1 MEGGGFAATFYCLI
15 GNFVEIVL
23 VSKNAPRGSHCGGAC
38 RKRHSLFKKR
48 LCKGPAPGLPEKEVI
63 MTEIMRKESNLNTM
77 EGRSF
82 TELIPEFLIAIDHG
96 WSSIKTPSI
105 IFENGITE
113 LQTMPATKDNL
124 LEFRGRKY
132 VIGQGRMGKQET
144 KTENE
149 NYYLLTLAAI
159 AKELR
164 KRTGAKVVKVN
175 LAVGVPLTLYGKEK
189 KEFKNYLR
197 ANDKVSFYYEGD
209 RYVVHFGKV
218 RVFAQCHAAIANRM
232 EGMDRLTAVDCGSW
246 TLDIMSVVNKVPVLD
261 ECHTYQQGLITA
273 IDRIQKECIAK
284 YGKEVPEYII
294 NEVIETGDTNA
305 IAKNKESIMDTINA
319 GLKRYALEV
328 EAKLRELKIDFD
340 FTNVVYVGGG
350 AGVMRRFGSCTGEN
364 VRYVTDVR
372 ANALGYQYL
381 AQNLEV

>member
-1 MEGGGFAATFYCLI
+1 ML
-15 GNFVEIVL
+15 
-23 VSKNAPRGSHCGGAC
+23 
-38 RKRHSLFKKR
+38 
-48 LCKGPAPGLPEKEVI
+48 EKEVF

-77 EGRSF
+77 EGRDF

-96 WSSIKTPSI
+96 WSFIKTPSI
-105 IFENGITE
+105 VFENGITE

-149 NYYLLTLAAI
+149 NYYLLTLVAI

-164 KRTGAKVVKVN
+164 GRTAAKVVRVN

-197 ANDKVSFYYEGD
+197 VNDKVSFHYEGV

-232 EGMDRLTAVDCGSW
+232 EGMERLTAVDCGSW
-246 TLDIMSVVNKVPVLD
+246 TLDIMSVVNKVPALD
-261 ECHTYQQGLITA
+261 ECHTYQQGLITV

-284 YGKEVPEYII
+284 YSKEVPEYII
-294 NEVIETGDTNA
+294 NEVIETGDTSA

>member
-1 MEGGGFAATFYCLI
+1 MLPPFIIRRIIIL
-15 GNFVEIVL
+15 
-23 VSKNAPRGSHCGGAC
+23 
-38 RKRHSLFKKR
+38 
-48 LCKGPAPGLPEKEVI
+48 GPAPELPEKEVC
-63 MTEIMRKESNLNTM
+63 MRETMIKESNVNNT
-77 EGRSF
+77 ERS
-82 TELIPEFLIAIDHG
+82 LVDNIPEFLIAIDHG
-96 WSSIKTPSI
+96 WSSIKTPNI

-124 LEFRGRKY
+124 LEFRGRKF

-164 KRTGAKVVKVN
+164 ERTEVKIAKVN
-175 LAVGVPLTLYGKEK
+175 LAVGVPLTLFGKER

-197 ANDKVSFYYEGD
+197 ANDKVVFHYEGT
-209 RYVVHFGKV
+209 RYEIYFGKV

-232 EGMDRLTAVDCGSW
+232 DGMDRLTAVDCGSW

-261 ECHTYQQGLITA
+261 DCHTYQLGLITA
-273 IDRIQKECIAK
+273 IDRIQKECYAVH
-284 YGKEVPEYII
+284 GKEIPEYII
-294 NEVIETGDTNA
+294 NEVIETGDTNG
-305 IAKNKESIMDTINA
+305 ITKNKEVIMDTINA
-319 GLKRYALEV
+319 GFKRYALEV

-350 AGVMRRFGSCTGEN
+350 ASVMRRFGSCTGDN

-372 ANALGYQYL
+372 ANALGYEYL

>member
-1 MEGGGFAATFYCLI
+1 M
-15 GNFVEIVL
+15 
-23 VSKNAPRGSHCGGAC
+23 
-38 RKRHSLFKKR
+38 
-48 LCKGPAPGLPEKEVI
+48 PEKEVF
-63 MTEIMRKESNLNTM
+63 MTEIMRKESNLNNA
-77 EGRSF
+77 ENRSYVDV
-82 TELIPEFLIAIDHG
+82 LPEFLIAIDHG

-124 LEFRGRKY
+124 IEFRGRKY

-164 KRTGAKVVKVN
+164 ERTEAKAVKVN

-197 ANDKVSFYYEGD
+197 ANDKVSFHYEGV

-294 NEVIETGDTNA
+294 NEVIETGDTKT

-364 VRYVTDVR
+364 V
-372 ANALGYQYL
+372 
-381 AQNLEV
+381 

>member
-1 MEGGGFAATFYCLI
+1 M
-15 GNFVEIVL
+15 
-23 VSKNAPRGSHCGGAC
+23 
-38 RKRHSLFKKR
+38 
-48 LCKGPAPGLPEKEVI
+48 PEKEVF
-63 MTEIMRKESNLNTM
+63 MTEIMRNESNLNTM

-105 IFENGITE
+105 VFENGITE

-149 NYYLLTLAAI
+149 NYYLLTL
-159 AKELR
+159 
-164 KRTGAKVVKVN
+164 
-175 LAVGVPLTLYGKEK
+175 
-189 KEFKNYLR
+189 
-197 ANDKVSFYYEGD
+197 
-209 RYVVHFGKV
+209 
-218 RVFAQCHAAIANRM
+218 
-232 EGMDRLTAVDCGSW
+232 
-246 TLDIMSVVNKVPVLD
+246 
-261 ECHTYQQGLITA
+261 TA

-294 NEVIETGDTNA
+294 NEVIETGDTKA

-350 AGVMRRFGSCTGEN
+350 AGVMRRFGSCI
-364 VRYVTDVR
+364 V
-372 ANALGYQYL
+372 
-381 AQNLEV
+381 

>member
-1 MEGGGFAATFYCLI
+1 M
-15 GNFVEIVL
+15 
-23 VSKNAPRGSHCGGAC
+23 
-38 RKRHSLFKKR
+38 
-48 LCKGPAPGLPEKEVI
+48 PEKEVF
-63 MTEIMRKESNLNTM
+63 MTEIMRKESNLNNA
-77 EGRSF
+77 ENRSYVDVLP
-82 TELIPEFLIAIDHG
+82 ELLIAIDHG
-96 WSSIKTPSI
+96 WSSIKTPNI

-149 NYYLLTLAAI
+149 NYYL
-159 AKELR
+159 
-164 KRTGAKVVKVN
+164 
-175 LAVGVPLTLYGKEK
+175 
-189 KEFKNYLR
+189 R
-197 ANDKVSFYYEGD
+197 ANDKVSFYYEGV

-294 NEVIETGDTNA
+294 NEVIETGDTKA

-319 GLKRYALEV
+319 GLRRYALEV

-350 AGVMRRFGSCTGEN
+350 AGVMRRFGRCIGEN

>member
-1 MEGGGFAATFYCLI
+1 MEGGGMAATFY
-15 GNFVEIVL
+15 
-23 VSKNAPRGSHCGGAC
+23 SR
-38 RKRHSLFKKR
+38 KR
-48 LCKGPAPGLPEKEVI
+48 LCKGPAPGLPEKEVF
-63 MTEIMRKESNLNTM
+63 MTEIMRNESNLNTM

-105 IFENGITE
+105 VFENGITE

-124 LEFRGRKY
+124 LVFRGRKY

-164 KRTGAKVVKVN
+164 ERTEAKAVKVN

-197 ANDKVSFYYEGD
+197 ANDKVSFYYEGI

-218 RVFAQCHAAIANRM
+218 RVFA
-232 EGMDRLTAVDCGSW
+232 
-246 TLDIMSVVNKVPVLD
+246 
-261 ECHTYQQGLITA
+261 
-273 IDRIQKECIAK
+273 
-284 YGKEVPEYII
+284 
-294 NEVIETGDTNA
+294 
-305 IAKNKESIMDTINA
+305 
-319 GLKRYALEV
+319 
-328 EAKLRELKIDFD
+328 
-340 FTNVVYVGGG
+340 
-350 AGVMRRFGSCTGEN
+350 
-364 VRYVTDVR
+364 
-372 ANALGYQYL
+372 
-381 AQNLEV
+381 

>member
-1 MEGGGFAATFYCLI
+1 MAWLPPFTVG
-15 GNFVEIVL
+15 
-23 VSKNAPRGSHCGGAC
+23 
-38 RKRHSLFKKR
+38 KR
-48 LCKGPAPGLPEKEVI
+48 LCKGPAPGLPEKEVF
-63 MTEIMRKESNLNTM
+63 MTEIMRKESSLNTM
-77 EGRSF
+77 EGRNF

-105 IFENGITE
+105 VFENGITE

-164 KRTGAKVVKVN
+164 ERTEAKVVKVN

-197 ANDKVSFYYEGD
+197 ANDKVSFYYEGV

-232 EGMDRLTAVDCGSW
+232 EGMERLTAVDCGSW

-294 NEVIETGDTNA
+294 NEVIETGDTKA

>member
-1 MEGGGFAATFYCLI
+1 M
-15 GNFVEIVL
+15 
-23 VSKNAPRGSHCGGAC
+23 
-38 RKRHSLFKKR
+38 
-48 LCKGPAPGLPEKEVI
+48 PEKEVF
-63 MTEIMRKESNLNTM
+63 MTEIMRKDTNLNTM
-77 EGRSF
+77 EGRDF
-82 TELIPEFLIAIDHG
+82 
-96 WSSIKTPSI
+96 
-105 IFENGITE
+105 TE
-113 LQTMPATKDNL
+113 LQTMSATKDNL

-159 AKELR
+159 AMELR
-164 KRTGAKVVKVN
+164 ERTEAKTVKVN

-197 ANDKVSFYYEGD
+197 
-209 RYVVHFGKV
+209 
-218 RVFAQCHAAIANRM
+218 
-232 EGMDRLTAVDCGSW
+232 
-246 TLDIMSVVNKVPVLD
+246 
-261 ECHTYQQGLITA
+261 A

-294 NEVIETGDTNA
+294 NEVIETGDTKA

-350 AGVMRRFGSCTGEN
+350 AGVMRCFGSCTGEN
-364 VRYVTDVR
+364 VRYVTDVH

>member
-1 MEGGGFAATFYCLI
+1 M
-15 GNFVEIVL
+15 
-23 VSKNAPRGSHCGGAC
+23 
-38 RKRHSLFKKR
+38 
-48 LCKGPAPGLPEKEVI
+48 PEKEVF

-77 EGRSF
+77 EGKNF

-159 AKELR
+159 AMELR
-164 KRTGAKVVKVN
+164 ERTQAKTVKVN

-197 ANDKVSFYYEGD
+197 ANDKVSFHYEGV

-232 EGMDRLTAVDCGSW
+232 EGMERLTAVDCGSW

-372 ANALGYQYL
+372 SNALGYQYL

>member
-1 MEGGGFAATFYCLI
+1 M
-15 GNFVEIVL
+15 
-23 VSKNAPRGSHCGGAC
+23 
-38 RKRHSLFKKR
+38 
-48 LCKGPAPGLPEKEVI
+48 PEKEVF
-63 MTEIMRKESNLNTM
+63 MTEIMRKDTNLNTM
-77 EGRSF
+77 EGRVF
-82 TELIPEFLIAIDHG
+82 
-96 WSSIKTPSI
+96 
-105 IFENGITE
+105 TE

-159 AKELR
+159 AMELR
-164 KRTGAKVVKVN
+164 ERTEAKTVKVN

-197 ANDKVSFYYEGD
+197 
-209 RYVVHFGKV
+209 
-218 RVFAQCHAAIANRM
+218 
-232 EGMDRLTAVDCGSW
+232 
-246 TLDIMSVVNKVPVLD
+246 
-261 ECHTYQQGLITA
+261 A

-294 NEVIETGDTNA
+294 NEVIETGDTKA

-350 AGVMRRFGSCTGEN
+350 AGVMRCFGSCTGEN
-364 VRYVTDVR
+364 VRYVTDVH

>member
-1 MEGGGFAATFYCLI
+1 M
-15 GNFVEIVL
+15 
-23 VSKNAPRGSHCGGAC
+23 
-38 RKRHSLFKKR
+38 
-48 LCKGPAPGLPEKEVI
+48 PEKEVF
-63 MTEIMRKESNLNTM
+63 MTEIMRKDTNLNTM
-77 EGRSF
+77 EGRDF
-82 TELIPEFLIAIDHG
+82 
-96 WSSIKTPSI
+96 
-105 IFENGITE
+105 TE

-159 AKELR
+159 AMELR
-164 KRTGAKVVKVN
+164 ERTEAKTVKVN

-197 ANDKVSFYYEGD
+197 
-209 RYVVHFGKV
+209 
-218 RVFAQCHAAIANRM
+218 
-232 EGMDRLTAVDCGSW
+232 
-246 TLDIMSVVNKVPVLD
+246 
-261 ECHTYQQGLITA
+261 A

-294 NEVIETGDTNA
+294 NEVIETGDTKA

-350 AGVMRRFGSCTGEN
+350 AGVMRCFGSCTGEN
-364 VRYVTDVR
+364 VRYVTDVH

>member
-1 MEGGGFAATFYCLI
+1 M
-15 GNFVEIVL
+15 
-23 VSKNAPRGSHCGGAC
+23 
-38 RKRHSLFKKR
+38 
-48 LCKGPAPGLPEKEVI
+48 PEKEVF
-63 MTEIMRKESNLNTM
+63 MTEIMRKDTNLNTM
-77 EGRSF
+77 EGRDF

-105 IFENGITE
+105 IFENGNTE
-113 LQTMPATKDNL
+113 LQTMTATKDNL

-159 AKELR
+159 AMELR
-164 KRTGAKVVKVN
+164 ERTEAKTVKVN

-197 ANDKVSFYYEGD
+197 
-209 RYVVHFGKV
+209 
-218 RVFAQCHAAIANRM
+218 
-232 EGMDRLTAVDCGSW
+232 
-246 TLDIMSVVNKVPVLD
+246 
-261 ECHTYQQGLITA
+261 A

-294 NEVIETGDTNA
+294 NEVIETGDTKA

-350 AGVMRRFGSCTGEN
+350 AGVMRCFGSCTGEN
-364 VRYVTDVR
+364 VRYVTDVH

>member
-1 MEGGGFAATFYCLI
+1 
-15 GNFVEIVL
+15 
-23 VSKNAPRGSHCGGAC
+23 
-38 RKRHSLFKKR
+38 
-48 LCKGPAPGLPEKEVI
+48 
-63 MTEIMRKESNLNTM
+63 MTEIMRKDTNLNTM
-77 EGRSF
+77 EGRDF
-82 TELIPEFLIAIDHG
+82 
-96 WSSIKTPSI
+96 
-105 IFENGITE
+105 TE
-113 LQTMPATKDNL
+113 LQTMSATKDNL

-159 AKELR
+159 AMELR
-164 KRTGAKVVKVN
+164 ERTEAKTVKVN

-197 ANDKVSFYYEGD
+197 
-209 RYVVHFGKV
+209 
-218 RVFAQCHAAIANRM
+218 
-232 EGMDRLTAVDCGSW
+232 
-246 TLDIMSVVNKVPVLD
+246 
-261 ECHTYQQGLITA
+261 A

-294 NEVIETGDTNA
+294 NEVIETGDTKA

-350 AGVMRRFGSCTGEN
+350 AGVMRCFGSCTGEN
-364 VRYVTDVR
+364 VRYVTDVH

>member
-1 MEGGGFAATFYCLI
+1 
-15 GNFVEIVL
+15 
-23 VSKNAPRGSHCGGAC
+23 
-38 RKRHSLFKKR
+38 
-48 LCKGPAPGLPEKEVI
+48 
-63 MTEIMRKESNLNTM
+63 MTEIMRKESNLNNA
-77 EGRSF
+77 ENRSYVDV
-82 TELIPEFLIAIDHG
+82 LPEFLIAIDHG

-124 LEFRGRKY
+124 IEFRGRKY

-164 KRTGAKVVKVN
+164 ERTEAKAVKVN

-197 ANDKVSFYYEGD
+197 ANDKVSFHYEGV

-294 NEVIETGDTNA
+294 NEVIETGDTKA
-305 IAKNKESIMDTINA
+305 IAKNIKCQVIMYKN
-319 GLKRYALEV
+319 Y
-328 EAKLRELKIDFD
+328 
-340 FTNVVYVGGG
+340 
-350 AGVMRRFGSCTGEN
+350 
-364 VRYVTDVR
+364 
-372 ANALGYQYL
+372 YL
-381 AQNLEV
+381 IMYNYSECVI

>member
-1 MEGGGFAATFYCLI
+1 
-15 GNFVEIVL
+15 
-23 VSKNAPRGSHCGGAC
+23 
-38 RKRHSLFKKR
+38 
-48 LCKGPAPGLPEKEVI
+48 
-63 MTEIMRKESNLNTM
+63 MTEIMRNESNLNTM
-77 EGRSF
+77 EGRNF
-82 TELIPEFLIAIDHG
+82 TDVLPEFLIAIDHG

-124 LEFRGRKY
+124 LEFRGKKY

-159 AKELR
+159 VKELR
-164 KRTGAKVVKVN
+164 GHTEARVVKVN

-189 KEFKNYLR
+189 KEFRNYLR
-197 ANDKVSFYYEGD
+197 ANDKVSFQYEGV

-273 IDRIQKECIAK
+273 IDRIQKECFAK
-284 YGKEVPEYII
+284 HGKEVPEYII
-294 NEVIETGDTNA
+294 NEVIETGDTDA
-305 IAKNKESIMDTINA
+305 ITRNKEAIMETIYA

-328 EAKLRELKIDFD
+328 EAKLRELKMDFD

-350 AGVMRRFGSCTGEN
+350 AGVMRRFGRCTGEN